1 VLSRR
6 FNLSI
11 RALFPLAPW
20 VKHASP
26 PTGKKFTLDLCRG
39 PVAAVTGHPA
49 SNARPGGGPDLRE
62 AAGADVEIIV
72 AGSPCTPPTQRIFG
86 QLQLMGASRLKI
98 TGPLQAFADSSAVE
112 QLVGLGVMHY
122 KTFLVA
128 GEGGRFSSGP
138 DGPDGLKHITRTF
151 SMKGYASLRP
161 FAEIVV
167 LPSGEDPAAYR
178 NAVVSAC
185 QSPAEVVSIPAS
197 IADRG
202 DTWVREMADCFRN
215 AVNSEKWLKVPAV
228 VAREALNGIRDRD
241 AVIALLERLDLLSN
255 EPDVPPYRIKE
266 HPGSA

>member
-1 VLSRR
+1 
-6 FNLSI
+6 
-11 RALFPLAPW
+11 
-20 VKHASP
+20 
-26 PTGKKFTLDLCRG
+26 
-39 PVAAVTGHPA
+39 
-49 SNARPGGGPDLRE
+49 
-62 AAGADVEIIV
+62 
-72 AGSPCTPPTQRIFG
+72 
-86 QLQLMGASRLKI
+86 
-98 TGPLQAFADSSAVE
+98 
-112 QLVGLGVMHY
+112 
-122 KTFLVA
+122 
-128 GEGGRFSSGP
+128 
-138 DGPDGLKHITRTF
+138 
-151 SMKGYASLRP
+151 MKGYASLRP